1 MENETYKELQ
11 KKIDSIEAEL
21 SKAKL
26 ELESSKKD
34 DLKEEINT
42 LIDRIQ
48 SCYPELKFLTKS
60 TEQLENVRN
69 ILIRLL
75 DNNDANDYSLVKSFF
90 SKLKEE
96 VGIIETKISELKQGI
111 NSFDMTIKVIL
122 NENEI
127 NGRNIQKTE
136 EDNID

>member
-11 KKIDSIEAEL
+11 EKIDSIEAEL

-34 DLKEEINT
+34 DLKEEINS

-60 TEQLENVRN
+60 IEQLDNVRN

-75 DNNDANDYSLVKSFF
+75 DNDGANDYSLVKSFF

-96 VGIIETKISELKQGI
+96 VATIEVKFSELRQRI

-127 NGRNIQKTE
+127 SGRHIQKTE
-136 EDNID
+136 ENNIN

>member
-11 KKIDSIEAEL
+11 EKIDSIEAEL

-34 DLKEEINT
+34 DLKEEINI

-60 TEQLENVRN
+60 IEQLENVRN

-75 DNNDANDYSLVKSFF
+75 ENNDANDYSLVKSFF

-96 VGIIETKISELKQGI
+96 VATIEVKISELRQGI

-127 NGRNIQKTE
+127 SGRNIQRTE
-136 EDNID
+136 EDNIN

>member
-11 KKIDSIEAEL
+11 EKIDSIEAEL

-34 DLKEEINT
+34 DLKEEINI

-60 TEQLENVRN
+60 IEQLENVRN

-75 DNNDANDYSLVKSFF
+75 ENNDANDYSLVKSFF

-96 VGIIETKISELKQGI
+96 VAMIEAKISELRQEI

-136 EDNID
+136 EDNIN

>member
-11 KKIDSIEAEL
+11 EKIDSIEAEL

-34 DLKEEINT
+34 DLKEEINI
-42 LIDRIQ
+42 LIDRIR

-60 TEQLENVRN
+60 IEQLENVRS
-69 ILIRLL
+69 ILIKLL

-96 VGIIETKISELKQGI
+96 VATIEVKISELRQGI

-127 NGRNIQKTE
+127 SGRNIQRTE
-136 EDNID
+136 EDNIN